1 MAALQPDSPSI
12 AAGASAAA
20 AVRPQDAAPA
30 PAMSGAEWAML
41 LTLSVIWGASFFF
54 MKVAVQEVSFLA
66 VVASR
71 IVLGALFLWGVA
83 LATRMAVPR
92 DPKLWRAYALLGVTN
107 NLIPFGLIAFGQT
120 ALPSGVAAILNASTP
135 LWTVL
140 LAHVVTVDE
149 RLTAPRLAGVVIGV
163 AGVALIVGPQ
173 AIHGAAGAWLPS
185 LAIVCAAVSYAGS
198 AIFAR
203 RFRGQPPLITSAA
216 QLSVSALISAPTLL
230 LIEGLPPLPSP
241 HVLGALLGVGVLSTG
256 VAFLLFFRILAG
268 AGATNAVLVTFLV
281 PVSAILL
288 GALFLGEV
296 LHLRDFAGMAAIA
309 LGLAAIDGRPLRR
322 IRAWLA

>member
-1 MAALQPDSPSI
+1 MAALDDSSSAVSGAQ
-12 AAGASAAA
+12 AAC
-20 AVRPQDAAPA
+20 AVRPQDAAAA
-30 PAMSGAEWAML
+30 PAMSGAEWTML
-41 LTLSVIWGASFFF
+41 LALSVIWGASFFF
-54 MKVAVQEVSFLA
+54 MKVAVQEVSFLV

-71 IVLGALFLWGVA
+71 IALGALFLWGVV
-83 LATRMAVPR
+83 LVRRITVPR
-92 DPKLWRAYALLGVTN
+92 DPKLWRAYAILGVTN

-140 LAHVVTVDE
+140 LAHVATADE
-149 RLTAPRLAGVVIGV
+149 RLTAPRLTGVLIGI
-163 AGVALIVGPQ
+163 AGVATIVGPQ
-173 AIHGAAGAWLPS
+173 ALHGAAGALLPS

-203 RFRGQPPLITSAA
+203 RFKGQPPLITSAA
-216 QLSVSALISAPTLL
+216 QLSVSALVSVPALL
-230 LIEGLPPLPSP
+230 LIEGLPATPSP
-241 HVLGALLGVGVLSTG
+241 HVLGALAGVGVLSTG
-256 VAFLLFFRILAG
+256 IAFLLFFRILAG

-296 LHLRDFAGMAAIA
+296 LEPRDFVGMAAIA

>member
-1 MAALQPDSPSI
+1 MAALDHSPSV
-12 AAGASAAA
+12 AAA
-20 AVRPQDAAPA
+20 AHVASPVRPQDAAPA

-41 LTLSVIWGASFFF
+41 LALSVIWGASFFF
-54 MKVAVQEVSFLA
+54 MKVAVQEVSFLV

-71 IVLGALFLWGVA
+71 IALGALFLWGVV
-83 LATRMAVPR
+83 LAKRIAVPR
-92 DPKLWRAYALLGVTN
+92 DSRLWRDYAILGVAN
-107 NLIPFGLIAFGQT
+107 NLVPFALIAFGQT

-140 LAHVVTVDE
+140 FAHVATADE
-149 RLTAPRLAGVVIGV
+149 RLTAPRLTGVLIGI
-163 AGVALIVGPQ
+163 AGVAVIVGPQ

-185 LAIVCAAVSYAGS
+185 LAIVCAAVCYAGS

-203 RFRGQPPLITSAA
+203 RFKGQPPLITSAA
-216 QLSVSALISAPTLL
+216 QLSVSTLVSVPALL
-230 LIEGLPPLPSP
+230 LIEGLPATPSP

-296 LHLRDFAGMAAIA
+296 LGPSDFAGMAAIA